1 MKWLVIATAIASL
14 VACGGSSSP
23 TAPTPASNANI
34 GGSVRTPQ
42 PTSPAPP
49 TLAICDATK
58 VQFAYGQRLSAE
70 LVESARVAARARV
83 ARVIRPN
90 DAITTDSMLGR
101 LNLFVSAQD
110 IVQSAYCG

>member
-1 MKWLVIATAIASL
+1 MKRLAIAVAIGSL
-14 VACGGSSSP
+14 VACSGGGNP
-23 TAPTPASNANI
+23 TAPTPASNANM

-49 TLAICDATK
+49 TSPTCDATK
-58 VQFAYGQRLSAE
+58 VQFAYGQRMSAE
-70 LVESARVAARARV
+70 LVESARVAACARV

-90 DAITTDSMLGR
+90 DAITTDSMPGR
-101 LNLFVSAQD
+101 LNLFVNAQD